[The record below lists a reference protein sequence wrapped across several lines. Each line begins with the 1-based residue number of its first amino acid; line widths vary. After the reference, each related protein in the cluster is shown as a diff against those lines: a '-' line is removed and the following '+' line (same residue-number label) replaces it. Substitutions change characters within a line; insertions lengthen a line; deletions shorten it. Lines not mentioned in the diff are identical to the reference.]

1 MRRRLKH
8 TLDEGIKGKRWNVYK
23 KKYWQRESQNKAE
36 EEVKEQKKVKLKE
49 NREKFS
55 IKELCKAAI
64 LFFFI
69 IIIILLILSLK
80 LCNVNVDYYSFSHT
94 LLCGKL

>member
-55 IKELCKAAI
+55 IKELCKAAMLL
-64 LFFFI
+64 LF
-69 IIIILLILSLK
+69 LL
-80 LCNVNVDYYSFSHT
+80 
-94 LLCGKL
+94 LLLFCLFYL